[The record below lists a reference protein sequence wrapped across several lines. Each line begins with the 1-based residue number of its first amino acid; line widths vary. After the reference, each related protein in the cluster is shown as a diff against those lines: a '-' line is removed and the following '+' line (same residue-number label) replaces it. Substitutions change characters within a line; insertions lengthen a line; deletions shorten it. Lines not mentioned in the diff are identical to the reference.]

1 MGEKYRFEFNA
12 LGVFAID
19 GYQNNSGK
27 KISAYTTEPGFNVL
41 FALIPFE
48 EYPTHHVLVL
58 QQCAYT
64 NYIHTSRP
72 TVTRA
77 ELSSSNSRIR

>member
-1 MGEKYRFEFNA
+1 MEEKYRFEFNA
-12 LGVFAID
+12 LDVFAID

-41 FALIPFE
+41 FALIPSE

-58 QQCAYT
+58 Q
-64 NYIHTSRP
+64 
-72 TVTRA
+72 
-77 ELSSSNSRIR
+77 